1 MNIFIRKQHFIS
13 WHGIADKQ
21 NIGISF
27 PSQKQFAEVAKER
40 DNQANLKGYF
50 ERKLKCQMYYT
61 YNV

>member
-1 MNIFIRKQHFIS
+1 MNDLHFIP
-13 WHGIADKQ
+13 WHSIADKQ

-27 PSQKQFAEVAKER
+27 PSQKQFCRSSKRTGQPGKLE
-40 DNQANLKGYF
+40 GIFF